1 MNFVLYFRSMNVKSL
16 IIIVLFYGIQAQAS
30 LADFEFKNC
39 DNIQR
44 DSLGDLVLF
53 AYKEDVANLPFGK
66 EFMSKDNKFRDD
78 SKNKYPQVGKI
89 NSAKNLPSGERSH
102 STAFFVKNGDGRR
115 TLRASAHGFINPKT
129 GKLHGPLDKF
139 DFELGGRKYGIESL
153 RCGRDISN
161 NFENL
166 YLDQCEVTLKEDIP
180 EGIEP
185 LELDFDYLKTDP
197 ELTHFGKKISPI
209 LKPFQNEVAEWDK
222 QINPIQTKLDELE
235 KKIKK
240 YKKTARDSEIV
251 KIQNLL
257 ELEKQKKE
265 LEIQIKDLKS
275 AREIP
280 LQKIRETYPFA
291 KKFGIVLVGFHGFHQ
306 DWKNVRSINHCGYVY
321 DRDLE
326 FDDDIFSAQCNS
338 SAGMS
343 GAPLMHNRRVVGMVV
358 SAGQANV
365 DNSIIPPLPAEQLHI
380 VINRDN
386 EKDFL

>member
-1 MNFVLYFRSMNVKSL
+1 MKTYFFFLVLIYSFRSE
-16 IIIVLFYGIQAQAS
+16 AQYFNS
-30 LADFEFKNC
+30 GRKGC
-39 DNIQR
+39 DSIHN
-44 DSLGDLVLF
+44 DSLGSLIEF
-53 AYKEDVANLPFGK
+53 AYEEGVANYPFYPINNK
-66 EFMSKDNKFRDD
+66 ETETYK
-78 SKNKYPQVGKI
+78 KNPYPQIGKI
-89 NSAKNLPSGERSH
+89 HTLDYTREGNRKFGNVV
-102 STAFFVKNGDGRR
+102 FVKKDGSRK
-115 TLRASAHGFINPKT
+115 TLRTAAHNFFNLTT
-129 GKLHGPLDKF
+129 GKLYGPLSKVDIEINGEWYKV
-139 DFELGGRKYGIESL
+139 ESISCGKSKGLGLDVLIK
-153 RCGRDISN
+153 
-161 NFENL
+161 
-166 YLDQCEVTLKEDIP
+166 DQCEVTLKKNIP
-180 EGIEP
+180 YGIEP

-197 ELTHFGKKISPI
+197 ELTHFGEEISPI

-222 QINPIQTKLDELE
+222 QINHIQTKFDELE

-240 YKKTARDSEIV
+240 YKKIARDSEIV

-280 LQKIRETYPFA
+280 LKKILDIYPEA
-291 KKFGIVLVGFHGFHQ
+291 KKIFGIDLVGFHGFPE
-306 DWKNVRSINHCGYVY
+306 DWHDVISVNHCGYVY

-365 DNSIIPPLPAEQLHI
+365 DNAIIPPLPAEQLD
-380 VINRDN
+380 VFVNSEN